1 VLVQRLQPQKRF
13 RTSLALAEAGRVVS
27 TAGVQRKV
35 ASLFVAEDRDSREL
49 QGLPEPVTLYGLS
62 STIEV
67 QCSPFTE
74 CGILIRTSAVL
85 GLHPEN
91 TDGPL

>member
-1 VLVQRLQPQKRF
+1 VLVQKTTAAKRF
-13 RTSLALAEAGRVVS
+13 RTNLALAEAGVVS
-27 TAGVQRKV
+27 TAGVQRQV

-49 QGLPEPVTLYGLS
+49 QGLPGPVTLYGLS

-67 QCSPFTE
+67 QCFPSTE
-74 CGILIRTSAVL
+74 CGILIRTSTVL
-85 GLHPEN
+85 RLHQEN